1 MNCAM
6 KFNVCIPLQRD
17 KEMREAL
24 NLAIRYMETARADLK
39 QYIRNVTPA
48 MFEDEIC
55 YRIQEVGNQP
65 FVVFFFGLLFLH
77 CAIQLFNTHKWL
89 LSENRKGVRCN
100 TNACGCSYLPS
111 DTRGVIVLLSQRCN
125 LQEKRC
131 KYMSKSK
138 HYIKIKS
145 KI

>member
-65 FVVFFFGLLFLH
+65 FVVFFFL
-77 CAIQLFNTHKWL
+77 
-89 LSENRKGVRCN
+89 
-100 TNACGCSYLPS
+100 ACFSC
-111 DTRGVIVLLSQRCN
+111 IVLYNSLTPINGFFLRIG
-125 LQEKRC
+125 RV
-131 KYMSKSK
+131 
-138 HYIKIKS
+138 
-145 KI
+145 

>member
-6 KFNVCIPLQRD
+6 KFSVCIPLQRA

-39 QYIRNVTPA
+39 QYIRNVTSA

-65 FVVFFFGLLFLH
+65 FIIFFL
-77 CAIQLFNTHKWL
+77 
-89 LSENRKGVRCN
+89 
-100 TNACGCSYLPS
+100 ACFSC
-111 DTRGVIVLLSQRCN
+111 IVLYNSLTPMNDFFLRIG
-125 LQEKRC
+125 
-131 KYMSKSK
+131 MV
-138 HYIKIKS
+138 
-145 KI
+145 